1 MTMRLLLAAA
11 VACCLLTA
19 QPARG
24 EQSFPYKAHIN
35 ANEVHVRSGPGQ
47 SYYATDKLKIGQ
59 EIEVYRH
66 DPGGWYAIRPAEDT
80 FSWIAAKYLKPTEG
94 NLAVVTEENVAARVG
109 ARGSELRDVI
119 QVRLHKG
126 EVVELLDSKN
136 VGSGPGGEKWCK
148 IAPPSGEFRWVYGKY
163 VDPDYPRD
171 GLRRNP
177 TSEGVAALKNTAT
190 AAAETANADAA
201 AAAIAVRTAGNRKA
215 ESQGW
220 VEAPASPAYGRNT
233 VAGAPVASGPGGLSP
248 QGFQA
253 ELDAID
259 TELAI
264 MLVEQPDLWAFD
276 VLGPRAEALV
286 ERAETAVE
294 RGRARVLL
302 SKLMRFNDLKQRYEQ
317 VAAMREETQ
326 RANTQLA
333 RLSPPRRPADPDGR
347 FDGAGRLTEVRAPKI
362 GAPRYALVDED
373 GKVRSYVT
381 PAPGISLRPYLG
393 RQVTVTGT
401 RGYMPEQ
408 RAQHLTARRVAVVE
422 EGNAIR

>member
-1 MTMRLLLAAA
+1 MRLMLAAA
-11 VACCLLTA
+11 IACCAFA

-35 ANEVHVRSGPGQ
+35 ANDVHVRSGPGHN
-47 SYYATDKLKIGQ
+47 YYATDKLKIGQ
-59 EIEVYRH
+59 EVEVYRH
-66 DPGGWYAIRPAEDT
+66 DPGGWYAIRPVEDS
-80 FSWIAAKYLKPTEG
+80 FSWVAAKYLKPTEG
-94 NLAVVTEENVAARVG
+94 NLAVVTEENVATRVG
-109 ARGSELRDVI
+109 ARGSEVRDVI

-126 EVVELLDSKN
+126 EVVELLDRKN
-136 VGSGPGGEKWCK
+136 LGSGPGAEKWCK

-163 VDPDYPRD
+163 VDPDYPSD
-171 GLRRNP
+171 GLRRTP
-177 TSEGVAALKNTAT
+177 TSEGVAALKNTAA

-201 AAAIAVRTAGNRKA
+201 ATATAGRTAGNRKTDPP
-215 ESQGW
+215 GW
-220 VEAPASPAYGRNT
+220 VVAPTSPAYGRN
-233 VAGAPVASGPGGLSP
+233 AAPGGPVASGPGGLSP

-264 MLVEQPDLWAFD
+264 MLVEEPDLWAFD
-276 VLGPRAEALV
+276 VLGPRAEALI

-302 SKLMRFNDLKQRYEQ
+302 SKLMRFNDLKQRYSQ
-317 VAAMREETQ
+317 VAAMREETG

-333 RLSPPRRPADPDGR
+333 RLSPPVRPAGGDDRSDGV
-347 FDGAGRLTEVRAPKI
+347 GRLTEVRAPKI
-362 GAPRYALVDED
+362 GAPRYALVDEN

-393 RQVTVTGT
+393 RQVAVTGS

-408 RAQHLTARRVAVVE
+408 KAQHLTARRVAIVE
-422 EGNAIR
+422 DGNAIR